1 MDNSAAPNPES
12 VKALPEPEVPLTT
25 DEKSRRITIIIVVIA
40 FLALIIILG
49 TFLFL
54 MRAPAETVAQ
64 MRDVFIIFLSLLS
77 LLIGLA
83 LVILMIQLARLI
95 NLLQNEIKP
104 IIESTNETVSN
115 LRGTTEFLSGNIVEP
130 VIRMNEYLA
139 GLTELLAIIG
149 ITRKPKKPSNR

>member
-1 MDNSAAPNPES
+1 MDNTPTPAPEP
-12 VKALPEPEVPLTT
+12 VPALPPGKAPLTT
-25 DEKSRRITIIIVVIA
+25 DQQARRITIIIVVVA
-40 FLALIIILG
+40 VVALILVLA
-49 TFLFL
+49 TFYLL
-54 MRAPAETVAQ
+54 MQAAPDKVAQ

-77 LLIGLA
+77 ILIGLA

-130 VIRMNEYLA
+130 VIKMNEYLA
-139 GLTELLAIIG
+139 GLTQFFAMFG
-149 ITRKPKKPSNR
+149 FARKPKKPQ